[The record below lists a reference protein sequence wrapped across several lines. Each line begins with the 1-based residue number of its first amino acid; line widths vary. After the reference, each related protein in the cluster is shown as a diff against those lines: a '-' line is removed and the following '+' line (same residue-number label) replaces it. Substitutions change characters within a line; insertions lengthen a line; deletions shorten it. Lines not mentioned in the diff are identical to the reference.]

1 MLAARWLDNYQ
12 VNYEC
17 IGVLSAA
24 LLYTLRVISEH
35 KCLGYLR
42 HDLIIPCTP
51 NIPCIRSALNQ
62 SIDDYLPLP
71 HAVLGRQ
78 PVARS

>member
-1 MLAARWLDNYQ
+1 MLATGWLDNYQ

-35 KCLGYLR
+35 KCLGHVR
-42 HDLIIPCTP
+42 HDLIAPRP
-51 NIPCIRSALNQ
+51 LNIRVFVS
-62 SIDDYLPLP
+62 
-71 HAVLGRQ
+71 R
-78 PVARS
+78 